1 MIEWLKSW
9 ANQII
14 VAVIIAVIFELIIP
28 NGKNKKYIKMVINLY
43 VLFAILNPIISKFTN
58 SNEIDLSKYNYEDYF
73 SNTNSIE
80 TSSGLDSSDMIIDTT
95 KKIINEDIKKR
106 LLEKGY
112 KVTSIS
118 IDINNSDSKYGQINW
133 IKLSV
138 VKNVESDSN
147 VTTEENNS
155 SIQINEVE
163 EINVENEKEERNKTL
178 RKSEIEKVKNI
189 ISEEYDIPKNNIEIN

>member
-1 MIEWLKSW
+1 MIEWLKLW

-43 VLFAILNPIISKFTN
+43 VLFAILNPIISKFTD
-58 SNEIDLSKYNYEDYF
+58 SNKIDLFKYNCENYL
-73 SNTNSIE
+73 SNANSIE
-80 TSSGLDSSDMIIDTT
+80 TSSSLSSSDMIIDTT
-95 KKIINEDIKKR
+95 KKTIKEDIQKR

-118 IDINNSDSKYGQINW
+118 IDINNSDSKYGEIEW

-138 VKNVESDSN
+138 
-147 VTTEENNS
+147 
-155 SIQINEVE
+155 
-163 EINVENEKEERNKTL
+163 NKKDDVGEGLASARASTRL
-178 RKSEIEKVKNI
+178 APTVRKFIYCNKSGRRCKYI
-189 ISEEYDIPKNNIEIN
+189 